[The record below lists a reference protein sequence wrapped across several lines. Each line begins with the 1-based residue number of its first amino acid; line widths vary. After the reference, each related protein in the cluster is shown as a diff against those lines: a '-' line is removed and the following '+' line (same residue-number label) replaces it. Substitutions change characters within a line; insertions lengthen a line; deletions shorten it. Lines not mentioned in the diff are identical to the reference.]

1 MGINKVS
8 SVQEAIFDPRLEQ
21 GVGRNAN
28 SGDDVGHGR
37 KDQKQ
42 QLKCSPHP

>member
-1 MGINKVS
+1 MGINKVW

-21 GVGRNAN
+21 GVDRNTDP
-28 SGDDVGHGR
+28 GDNLENGR

-42 QLKCSPHP
+42 QLKRSPHP

>member
-1 MGINKVS
+1 MGINKVW
-8 SVQEAIFDPRLEQ
+8 SVQEAFFDPRLEQ
-21 GVGRNAN
+21 GVDRNTDA
-28 SGDDVGHGR
+28 GDNIENGR

>member
-1 MGINKVS
+1 MGINKVR
-8 SVQEAIFDPRLEQ
+8 SVQEAVFDPRLEQ
-21 GVGRNAN
+21 DVDRNTDP
-28 SGDDVGHGR
+28 GDDLENGR

>member
-1 MGINKVS
+1 MGINKVM

-21 GVGRNAN
+21 GVDRNTDL
-28 SGDDVGHGR
+28 GDDLENGR

-42 QLKCSPHP
+42 QLKCSPDP